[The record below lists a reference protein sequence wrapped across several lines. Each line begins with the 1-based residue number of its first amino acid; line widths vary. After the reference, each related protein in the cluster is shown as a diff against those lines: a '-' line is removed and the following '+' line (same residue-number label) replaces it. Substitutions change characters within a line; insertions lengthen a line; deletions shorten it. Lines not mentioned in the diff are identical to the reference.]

1 MKVILKDDIYLD
13 NISKNKEYEIIT
25 ILFIKWETSEKTY
38 DIIYYI
44 INDNYEI
51 SFASE
56 SDFIIIDS
64 KLELDFIYE
73 QKVFVQRY
81 TTKEQR
87 IPSYVL
93 YPKSVDIR
101 CLYNALEYTEPIE
114 MDKSFCERFKHLLP
128 EYKYAECFKERYQD
142 PDIDLIA
149 EEIGDNWVL
158 CPECNEAFEVD
169 KNQGVVY
176 CPNVA
181 CKAILNNP
189 YAPVRPLKPK

>member
-1 MKVILKDDIYLD
+1 MKVILKQKATSEKYFFD
-13 NISKNKEYEIIT
+13 NNALMSYEKEYEVISIVHQY
-25 ILFIKWETSEKTY
+25 IGELYSGKTY
-38 DIIYYI
+38 TISYI
-44 INDNYEI
+44 LL
-51 SFASE
+51 
-56 SDFIIIDS
+56 SDDLQLVTANSNECTIIDS
-64 KLELDFIYE
+64 SLDNDMIYE
-73 QKVFVQRY
+73 Y
-81 TTKEQR
+81 AEYMNA
-87 IPSYVL
+87 YVL
-93 YPKSVDIR
+93 HPKSLSITFFFNRFVHND
-101 CLYNALEYTEPIE
+101 LLEYTE
-114 MDKSFCERFKHLLP
+114 DFCERFKHLLP